1 MIKRKVLVL
10 CVDRDNDL
18 FEKIRVSGPIVG
30 REANLEAATKL
41 VLADPQETDANTMFE
56 AIRTYDEISKEE
68 HAQVVTLSGSQK
80 LGYQADKEISR
91 QLERVLSE
99 FKADA
104 CIFVSDGAAD
114 EEVLPIVESRIKID
128 SKKTVVMKQ
137 AKELEK
143 TYFVLLEKLREPYY
157 AQIIFGIPAFI
168 LLALVVG
175 DYLGVGWKLLAL
187 LLGLYLLVKGF
198 GIDYMLA
205 DILELKVSVEKISL
219 IAYLAALPFFIISLW
234 LGIQA
239 YTNATA
245 AGADA
250 VKASALVI
258 RNVLVLLPWAV
269 MLVILGRMVD
279 LVQEHKKYEVVR
291 QGMYL
296 ITVILLWLL
305 FSVASDWVLAD
316 AYFQEFVIT
325 IAASILMAY
334 GALEVMK
341 MLRIAIAGSMKLE
354 NKEALSEIG
363 AYIGKIVGV
372 DRRKGQLVIQ
382 TAFGQRVTL
391 ALDAVVN
398 VGEKVVVRY

>member
-18 FEKIRVSGPIVG
+18 FEKMKVSGPIVG

-41 VLADPQETDANTMFE
+41 ALVDPQETDANTMFE
-56 AIRTYDEISKEE
+56 AVRTYDELAKEE
-68 HAQVVTLSGSQK
+68 HVQVVTLTGSQK

-99 FKADA
+99 FKADS
-104 CIFVSDGAAD
+104 CIFISDGASD
-114 EEVLPIVESRIKID
+114 ESVLPIIESRVKID

-168 LLALVVG
+168 LIALVVG
-175 DYLGVGWKLLAL
+175 DYFGVGWKLLAA

-198 GIDYMLA
+198 GIDYQLS
-205 DILELKVSVEKISL
+205 ELFELRISIEKISL

-234 LGIQA
+234 LGVQA
-239 YTNATA
+239 YTNAA
-245 AGADA
+245 ALGADA

-258 RNVLVLLPWAV
+258 RNILILLPWAA
-269 MLVILGRMVD
+269 MLVVLGRIVD
-279 LVQEHKKYEVVR
+279 FLQERKKYELVR

-296 ITVILLWLL
+296 ITIMLLWLL

-325 IAASILMAY
+325 IAASIILAFVS
-334 GALEVMK
+334 LEIMK
-341 MLRIAIAGSMKLE
+341 QIRISIASSMKLE

-363 AYIGKIVGV
+363 AYIGKIIGV
-372 DRRKGQLVIQ
+372 DRRKGQLIIQ
-382 TAFGQRVTL
+382 TAFGQRLTL

>member
-10 CVDRDNDL
+10 CIDRDNDL
-18 FEKIRVSGPIVG
+18 FEKIKLSGPIVG

-41 VLADPQETDANTMFE
+41 VLIDPQETDANTMFE
-56 AIRTYDEISKEE
+56 AIKTYDEISKEE
-68 HAQVVTLSGSQK
+68 HAQVVTLTGSQK

-104 CIFVSDGAAD
+104 CIFISDGASD
-114 EEVLPIVESRIKID
+114 EEVLPIVESRVKID

-175 DYLGVGWKLLAL
+175 DYLGVGWHLLAA
-187 LLGLYLLVKGF
+187 LLGLYLLIKGF
-198 GIDYMLA
+198 GIDYLLA
-205 DILELKVSVEKISL
+205 DLFELKVSVEKISL

-269 MLVILGRMVD
+269 MLVILGRIVD
-279 LVQEHKKYEVVR
+279 LVQEHKRYEVVR
-291 QGMYL
+291 QGMFL

-316 AYFQEFVIT
+316 AYFQEFIIT
-325 IAASILMAY
+325 IAASILIAY
-334 GALEVMK
+334 GSLEVMK